1 MIFGPIRAVAIDD
14 EPSHLLGLTTGLTA
28 IGIPCMGFWYDRTLN
43 KLKPAPPESGLP
55 FVRLVFMDLNLAEQ
69 VGVPDAA
76 KLSAG
81 VIDVLNQIIAKDGG
95 PYLLVFW
102 TRVGTRVDE
111 VSTMVFDRLERVGG
125 APCPIAITS
134 LDKAPFLI
142 GEPTGGDFK
151 AALQD
156 FYTELHN
163 NIDALKE
170 GVRDAASY
178 DPRLSALSFWE
189 SRASEAAGRA
199 INQVYECAKGQ
210 AEHPT
215 GRSDSTANV
224 LAKIAVAAAGKKPAV
239 ASPARALD
247 GGMLGI
253 LADQFGA
260 SVEAAEYT
268 QRIRDAIG
276 DAVKNDPAEFRDP
289 MQLFAGLN
297 TLFHVDNDIAAAVA
311 TDRGVVLSAGQP
323 FNKGT
328 LGFNSTELITS
339 EFLFP
344 FETFPREQ
352 QATAKALLNDV
363 GRAAQVV
370 LVEVGAD
377 CDHAQAT
384 KRTRRYL
391 IGLEVPQR
399 FMKLATHYE
408 SGKPRSDALQVLG
421 PWRFDE
427 EIRYLLVSCRRFWI
441 WQRPTPPAAT
451 IRYRLRS
458 ALVNK
463 LLSQYSAWSNRPG
476 IVEFR

>member
-14 EPSHLLGLTTGLTA
+14 EPSHLLGITTGLTA
-28 IGIPCMGFWYDRTLN
+28 IGIPCMGFWYDRSLN
-43 KLKPAPPESGLP
+43 ELKPAPPQSGLP
-55 FVRLVFMDLNLAEQ
+55 FVRLVFMDLNLAERA
-69 VGVPDAA
+69 GVPDTAVLA
-76 KLSAG
+76 AG

-102 TRVGTRVDE
+102 TRVGTRVQE
-111 VSTMVFDRLERVGG
+111 VSAVIFNRLEKAGG
-125 APCPIAITS
+125 VPCPIAITS
-134 LDKAPFLI
+134 LDKAPFRI
-142 GEPTGGDFK
+142 GEPAGGDFK

-156 FYTELHN
+156 FYTELHK

-170 GVRDAASY
+170 GVSRAASY

-199 INQVYECAKGQ
+199 INEVYECAKGQ

-239 ASPARALD
+239 ACPARALD
-247 GGMLGI
+247 GGMLDI

-260 SVEAAEYT
+260 SVGAAEYM
-268 QRIRDAIG
+268 QQIKDAIG
-276 DAVKNDPAEFRDP
+276 DAVRNDPGEFRDP
-289 MQLFAGLN
+289 MQLFAELN
-297 TLFHVDNDIAAAVA
+297 TLFHVDNDVAAAAA
-311 TDRGVVLSAGQP
+311 TDRGVVLSADQP
-323 FNKGT
+323 LNKGT
-328 LGFNSTELITS
+328 LGFNSAELITS

-344 FETFPREQ
+344 FETFPEDH
-352 QATAKALLNDV
+352 QAAAKTLLYDFTK
-363 GRAAQVV
+363 AAQVV

-391 IGLEVPQR
+391 VGLEVPQK
-399 FMKLATHYE
+399 FMKLATHHKDD
-408 SGKPRSDALQVLG
+408 KPRSDALQVLG
-421 PWRFDE
+421 PWRIDE

-441 WQRPTPPAAT
+441 WQKRTPPRAT

-463 LLSQYSAWSNRPG
+463 LLSHYSAWSNRPG